1 MSEPRIKITNEQAKQ
16 QLIKDV
22 TIPQLKKMC
31 EWFTEDTGKD
41 TDWMMMLITTVAAT
55 FDSIYEKRRLF
66 DDVKETG
73 KDDA

>member
-31 EWFTEDTGKD
+31 EWFTEDTGKQ

-55 FDSIYEKRRLF
+55 FDQIYEKRRLF
-66 DDVKETG
+66 DDVKKTG